1 MEVIEFK
8 RTTIPHSI
16 FNYFIRTVVIKRPPV
31 PSSLPLPSPI
41 PFLHLYQLKSHK
53 LYPSGS
59 FQNRYICLLYDTFTL
74 KDYKLLFA
82 VLTVAMVWG
91 TTFLAIR
98 VAVETIPAW
107 FVAGIRQF
115 LAALIMLVVLLSRK
129 EFKWIGWKNLGY
141 QIVFASLMLIV
152 ANGMTTVAEE
162 TVSSSLASLISAC
175 SPILVFLG
183 SLAVGLQKFSFRAL
197 AGVLLCFSGI
207 LFIFWDGIQ
216 DLANPE
222 YRMGMIF
229 LFCAIAGWASGTI
242 FTKKLNIQ
250 SGNITLNLFYQFLFA
265 GVVQII
271 FAFLFSENYNFGN
284 WSLKSISAM
293 IYLAVFGSVAAFF
306 AFHYALTKISPVQ
319 VSILAYVNTIIA
331 IFLGWLIMD
340 EKISLKFILAAAMI
354 ICGVF
359 IINYKPEMFRR
370 QKVEA

>member
-1 MEVIEFK
+1 M
-8 RTTIPHSI
+8 
-16 FNYFIRTVVIKRPPV
+16 
-31 PSSLPLPSPI
+31 
-41 PFLHLYQLKSHK
+41 
-53 LYPSGS
+53 
-59 FQNRYICLLYDTFTL
+59 
-74 KDYKLLFA
+74 KDYKLIFA
-82 VLTVAMVWG
+82 VLTVAIVWG

-98 VAVETIPAW
+98 IAVETIPAW
-107 FVAGIRQF
+107 FVAGIRQL
-115 LAALIMLVVLLSRK
+115 LASVIMLIVLISRK
-129 EFKWIGWKNLGY
+129 QFKWIGWKSLGY
-141 QIVFASLMLIV
+141 QIIFASLMLVV

-183 SLAVGLQKFSFRAL
+183 SVAVGLQKFSVRAL
-197 AGVLLCFSGI
+197 SGVLLCFSGI
-207 LFIFWDGIQ
+207 LFIFWDGLK
-216 DLANPE
+216 DLANPD

-265 GVVQII
+265 GVVQVI

-284 WSLKSISAM
+284 WTIKSISAM
-293 IYLAVFGSVAAFF
+293 LYLAVFGSVAAFF

-319 VSILAYVNTIIA
+319 VSILAYINTIIA

-340 EKISLKFILAAAMI
+340 EQVTFKFILATVMI

-359 IINYKPEMFRR
+359 IINYKPEMFKR
-370 QKVEA
+370 QRIES